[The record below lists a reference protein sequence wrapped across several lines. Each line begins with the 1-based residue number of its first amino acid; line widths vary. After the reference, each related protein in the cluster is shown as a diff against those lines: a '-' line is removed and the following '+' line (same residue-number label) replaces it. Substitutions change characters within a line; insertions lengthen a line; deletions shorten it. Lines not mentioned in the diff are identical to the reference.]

1 MKTIERELWKKYKS
15 GKLKRVCKY
24 THNTL
29 TGITYYEG
37 KASVSRT
44 EQKQVY
50 ESLLQDIDDYNNPE
64 LQALYREQQ
73 EYINNKRRQYN
84 DNRISE

>member
-1 MKTIERELWKKYKS
+1 MR
-15 GKLKRVCKY
+15 RVCKY
-24 THNTL
+24 THNTE

-50 ESLLQDIDDYNNPE
+50 EALLQDIDNYHNPV
-64 LQALYREQQ
+64 LQAFYAEVMEQV
-73 EYINNKRRQYN
+73 NNKRGETR
-84 DNRISE
+84 